1 MYTEQDLDSAVQ
13 AGALTSEAA
22 AALRAHIATIKGEV
36 AVDQEHF
43 RLVTGFND
51 IFVVIACVLLLIS
64 LGWIGGTISP
74 TIGAAVV
81 SLASWLLAEF
91 FTRKKRMALPSI
103 ILLLSCVGGAHAA
116 AMFLFKGLD
125 FMLLASSLIAAV
137 VAALHWRRFHV
148 PITVAAGA
156 ATIASAAL
164 ACLMWLVP
172 SAGHWI
178 PLLSFWLGV
187 AIFIAALRWDS
198 SDTARQTQRSDV
210 AFWLHLLAAP
220 LIVHP
225 IFTMLGIFEG
235 KAVLSQG
242 LTVLL
247 LYIAIAIISL
257 CIDRRALMVSA
268 LAYVLYAFNTL
279 LKQYGMID
287 MSFAITALTIGAALL
302 LLSAFWHKA
311 RERMLRLLPP
321 FVLARLAKI

>member
-1 MYTEQDLDSAVQ
+1 
-13 AGALTSEAA
+13 
-22 AALRAHIATIKGEV
+22 
-36 AVDQEHF
+36 
-43 RLVTGFND
+43 
-51 IFVVIACVLLLIS
+51 
-64 LGWIGGTISP
+64 
-74 TIGAAVV
+74 
-81 SLASWLLAEF
+81 
-91 FTRKKRMALPSI
+91 
-103 ILLLSCVGGAHAA
+103 LLLSCVGGAHAA